1 MFENDYP
8 YRTIS
13 ICLKVKHISFFSFFR
28 IATMSAQMV
37 NNLLNVEVNNSSKIP
52 VEHLDYNYIE
62 KCTDL
67 GYLENILKVL
77 R

>member
-1 MFENDYP
+1 
-8 YRTIS
+8 
-13 ICLKVKHISFFSFFR
+13 
-28 IATMSAQMV
+28 MV
-37 NNLLNVEVNNSSKIP
+37 SNLLNVEVNNSSKIP